1 MLRLGSLQ
9 RAFKNSQTLTVSD
22 CEKQLNQ
29 RLVQEIQVILLTDGN
44 AIWDGYRGMSES
56 IGEDGKRGSEWSVT
70 HGRWGFQTQVRVGQR
85 VLVTLIIEIFLV
97 EKNELEILLFT
108 AGIAEIAQAETVV
121 RLLWIERS
129 SE

>member
-1 MLRLGSLQ
+1 
-9 RAFKNSQTLTVSD
+9 
-22 CEKQLNQ
+22 
-29 RLVQEIQVILLTDGN
+29 
-44 AIWDGYRGMSES
+44 
-56 IGEDGKRGSEWSVT
+56 
-70 HGRWGFQTQVRVGQR
+70 VRVGQR

-108 AGIAEIAQAETVV
+108 AEIAEIAQAETVV